1 LEHWNYWKRN
11 MKFENEK
18 QKQEFACNPVGKA
31 RIIVNTLTNDS
42 KLQNKLLQIFTESLT
57 SEQINKIYNER
68 IN

>member
-1 LEHWNYWKRN
+1 

-18 QKQEFACNPVGKA
+18 HKEEFACNPVGKA
-31 RIIVNTLTNDS
+31 RIIANTLTNDS